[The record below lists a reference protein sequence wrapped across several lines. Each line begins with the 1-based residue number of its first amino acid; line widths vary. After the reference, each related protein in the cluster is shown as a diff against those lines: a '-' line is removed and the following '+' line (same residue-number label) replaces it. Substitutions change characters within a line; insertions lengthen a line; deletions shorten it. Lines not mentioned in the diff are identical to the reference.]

1 MLANWPGVRSRTWL
15 LAIRWKRS
23 CDETRRDD
31 RFLRDTWTKWIE
43 AVVTRM
49 FSRAE
54 EGEVD
59 LGEVDEFDVEQVEFF
74 CS

>member
-1 MLANWPGVRSRTWL
+1 MKPGMVHCGSKMLANWPGVRSRTWL
-15 LAIRWKRS
+15 LA
-23 CDETRRDD
+23 
-31 RFLRDTWTKWIE
+31 FLRDTWTKWIE